1 MPPSKRWGNRRTAVH
16 ADSASVTGLGRAWVE
31 ACAASGR
38 SGGGGGVVFVVQI
51 GRLPGGQRRILSIS
65 EVTGVNDDVVAMQEL
80 HRHDPVAT
88 PDGGERDHWA
98 SLGVAPHSPKV
109 TRYRQMLRR
118 ARGDAHA

>member
-1 MPPSKRWGNRRTAVH
+1 M
-16 ADSASVTGLGRAWVE
+16 
-31 ACAASGR
+31 
-38 SGGGGGVVFVVQI
+38 
-51 GRLPGGQRRILSIS
+51 PGGQRRILSIS